1 MVLLYFKIPLSFL
14 TSTVLRFS
22 LLLFYFS
29 LAAYFEQG
37 EFNIISVDWGILA
50 QPPCYMESSEN
61 VYVVAECA
69 AEFLDSLYAARSE
82 LDINNTHI
90 IGHSLGAQIAGLMG
104 NNLVTGKVPRVTGW

>member
-1 MVLLYFKIPLSFL
+1 MGTLPLVPGRVVVNILL
-14 TSTVLRFS
+14 
-22 LLLFYFS
+22 S

-37 EFNIISVDWGILA
+37 EFNIITVDWGILA
-50 QPPCYMESSEN
+50 QPPCYVESSEN

-69 AEFLDSLYAARSE
+69 AEFLDSLYTTRTD

-104 NNLVTGKVPRVTGW
+104 NNLVTGKVPRVTG